1 MERAETSMANFTKK
15 RSKKAGLPSGSLV
28 YTGEKKD
35 EQVRIHVIDFD
46 EAHFQESE
54 PASADACISYKD
66 KPTVT
71 WINTDGVHNV
81 PLLEKLG
88 DCFGLHR
95 LVMEDIL
102 NTDQRP
108 KTEDYGDYLYL
119 VLKMLS
125 AGKNGEI
132 ITEQISIVLGGNF
145 VLSFQEGLEDEVFPL
160 VRERLRSGKGRI
172 RKMGADYLAYSLL
185 DAVVDNYFV
194 ILERFGDKIESIETE
209 LIENPTQHTVQR
221 IYRLKR
227 EMIFLHNAVWPLRE
241 VVSNIGKHES
251 PLIKEATAPY
261 LRDLYDHVVH
271 IIDSVDIYREMLA
284 SMLDMYLSSVSNRL
298 NEVMKVLTA
307 ISLIF
312 MPLTFIVGVYG
323 MNFKYM
329 PELQWRY
336 GYFVSL
342 LLMLGIG
349 VLMLLYFKR
358 KKWL

>member
-1 MERAETSMANFTKK
+1 MPKFTKK
-15 RSKKAGLPSGSLV
+15 RSKKAGLPSETLM

-35 EQVRIHVIDFD
+35 EKVIIHVIDYD
-46 EAHFQESE
+46 ETNFLETE
-54 PASADACISYKD
+54 LSAAEACIPYKN

-71 WINTDGVHNV
+71 WINVDGVHNV
-81 PLLEKLG
+81 PVLEKLG

-108 KTEDYGDYLYL
+108 KAEDFGEYLFI

-125 AGKNGEI
+125 NGRSGEI
-132 ITEQISIVLGGNF
+132 VTEQISIVVGSNF
-145 VLSFQEGLEDEVFPL
+145 VLSFQEGVEGDVFNL
-160 VRERLRSGKGRI
+160 IRERLRNGKGRI
-172 RKMGADYLAYSLL
+172 RKMGADYLTYSLL

-194 ILERFGDKIESIETE
+194 ILEKFGDKIELLEAE
-209 LIENPTQHTVQR
+209 LIESPTQKTVQR
-221 IYRLKR
+221 IYQLKR

-241 VVSNIGKHES
+241 VVSTLGKHES
-251 PLIKEATAPY
+251 QIIREATVPY
-261 LRDLYDHVVH
+261 FRDVYDHVIHV
-271 IIDSVDIYREMLA
+271 IDSVDIYREMIS

-312 MPLTFIVGVYG
+312 MPLTFIVGLYG

-329 PELQWRY
+329 PELEWRY
-336 GYFVSL
+336 GYFLTLFV
-342 LLMLGIG
+342 MLGIG
-349 VLMLLYFKR
+349 VFMFFYFKR

>member
-1 MERAETSMANFTKK
+1 MAKLTKK
-15 RSKKAGLPSGSLV
+15 RTKKAGLPSGTLV
-28 YTGEKKD
+28 YTGEKRD

-46 EAHFQESE
+46 EANFQEVE
-54 PASADACISYKD
+54 LASVDACIPYKD

-71 WINTDGVHNV
+71 WINVDGVHNV

-108 KTEDYGDYLYL
+108 KTEDYGNYLYM

-132 ITEQISIVLGGNF
+132 VTEQISLVLGANF
-145 VLSFQEGLEDEVFPL
+145 VLSFQEGVEGDVFPL
-160 VRERLRSGKGRI
+160 IRERLRSGKGRV

-194 ILERFGDKIESIETE
+194 ILEKFGDKIESIETE
-209 LIENPTQHTVQR
+209 LIGNPTQETVQR

-241 VVSNIGKHES
+241 VVSSVGKRES
-251 PLIKEATAPY
+251 PLIKESTAPY

-271 IIDSVDIYREMLA
+271 IIDSVDIYREMLS

-329 PELQWRY
+329 PELEWRY
-336 GYFVSL
+336 GYFFTL
-342 LLMLGIG
+342 LAMLGIG
-349 VLMLLYFKR
+349 VAMFLYFKR

>member
-1 MERAETSMANFTKK
+1 MRKLTKK
-15 RSKKAGLPSGSLV
+15 RTKKAGLPSGTLV
-28 YTGEKKD
+28 YTGEKRD
-35 EQVRIHVIDFD
+35 EQVKIHVIDFD
-46 EAHFQESE
+46 EANFQEIELVSV
-54 PASADACISYKD
+54 DACIPYKD
-66 KPTVT
+66 KPTAT
-71 WINTDGVHNV
+71 WINVDGVHNV
-81 PLLEKLG
+81 PLLEKFG

-95 LVMEDIL
+95 LVMEDIM

-108 KTEDYGDYLYL
+108 KMEDYGEYLYI

-125 AGKNGEI
+125 SGKNGEI
-132 ITEQISIVLGGNF
+132 VTEQVSLILGANY
-145 VLSFQEGLEDEVFPL
+145 VLSFQEGIEGDVFPQI
-160 VRERLRSGKGRI
+160 REHLRSGKGRI

-194 ILERFGDKIESIETE
+194 ILEKFGDKIESIEAE
-209 LIENPTQHTVQR
+209 LIGNPTQETVQR
-221 IYRLKR
+221 IYQLKR

-241 VVSNIGKHES
+241 VVSALGKLES
-251 PLIKEATAPY
+251 SLIKGSTAPY
-261 LRDLYDHVVH
+261 LRDLYDHVIH
-271 IIDSVDIYREMLA
+271 IIDSVDIYREMLS

-329 PELQWRY
+329 PELEWRY
-336 GYFVSL
+336 GYFISL
-342 LLMLGIG
+342 LAMLGIG
-349 VLMLLYFKR
+349 VTMLLYFKR

>member
-1 MERAETSMANFTKK
+1 MRMLTKK
-15 RSKKAGLPSGSLV
+15 RTKKAGLPSGTLV
-28 YTGEKKD
+28 YTGEKRD
-35 EQVRIHVIDFD
+35 EQVKIHVINFD
-46 EAHFQESE
+46 EANFQES
-54 PASADACISYKD
+54 ALDSIDACIPYKD
-66 KPTVT
+66 KPGVT
-71 WINTDGVHNV
+71 WINVDGVHDV
-81 PLLEKLG
+81 PLLEKFG

-95 LVMEDIL
+95 LVMEDIA

-108 KTEDYGDYLYL
+108 KTEDYGDYLYI

-132 ITEQISIVLGGNF
+132 VTEQLSLVLGANF
-145 VLSFQEGLEDEVFPL
+145 VLSFQEGIEGDVFPL
-160 VRERLRSGKGRI
+160 IRERLRSGKGRV

-194 ILERFGDKIESIETE
+194 ILEKFGDKIESIETE
-209 LIENPTQHTVQR
+209 LIGNPTQQTVQR
-221 IYRLKR
+221 IYQLKR

-261 LRDLYDHVVH
+261 LRDVYDHVVH
-271 IIDSVDIYREMLA
+271 IIDSVDIYREMLS

-329 PELQWRY
+329 PELEWRY
-336 GYFVSL
+336 GYFITL
-342 LLMLGIG
+342 LAMLGIG
-349 VLMLLYFKR
+349 VVMLLYFKR

>member
-1 MERAETSMANFTKK
+1 MAKLTKK
-15 RSKKAGLPSGSLV
+15 RTKKAGLPSGTLV
-28 YTGEKKD
+28 YTGEKRD

-46 EAHFQESE
+46 EANFQEVE
-54 PASADACISYKD
+54 LASVDACIPYKD

-71 WINTDGVHNV
+71 WINVDGVHNV

-108 KTEDYGDYLYL
+108 KTEDYGDYLYI

-132 ITEQISIVLGGNF
+132 VTEQISIVLGTNF
-145 VLSFQEGLEDEVFPL
+145 VLSFQEGIEGDVFQL
-160 VRERLRSGKGRI
+160 IRERLRSGKGRV

-194 ILERFGDKIESIETE
+194 ILEKFGDKIESIETE
-209 LIENPTQHTVQR
+209 LIGNPTQQTVQR

-241 VVSNIGKHES
+241 VVSSVGKRES
-251 PLIKEATAPY
+251 PLIKESTAPY

-271 IIDSVDIYREMLA
+271 IIDSVDIYREMLS

-329 PELQWRY
+329 PELEWRY
-336 GYFVSL
+336 GYFITL
-342 LLMLGIG
+342 LAMLGIG
-349 VLMLLYFKR
+349 VAMFLYFKR

>member
-1 MERAETSMANFTKK
+1 MRMLTKK
-15 RSKKAGLPSGSLV
+15 RTKKAGLPSGTLV

-35 EQVRIHVIDFD
+35 EQVKIHVINFD
-46 EAHFQESE
+46 EANFQESE
-54 PASADACISYKD
+54 LDSIDACIPYKD
-66 KPTVT
+66 KPGVT
-71 WINTDGVHNV
+71 WINVDGVHNV

-95 LVMEDIL
+95 LVMEDIA

-108 KTEDYGDYLYL
+108 KTEDYGDYLYI

-132 ITEQISIVLGGNF
+132 VTEQLSLVLGPNF
-145 VLSFQEGLEDEVFPL
+145 VLSFQEGIEGDVFPL
-160 VRERLRSGKGRI
+160 IRERLRSGKGRV

-194 ILERFGDKIESIETE
+194 ILEKFGDKIESIETE
-209 LIENPTQHTVQR
+209 LIGNPTQQTVQR
-221 IYRLKR
+221 IYQLKR

-261 LRDLYDHVVH
+261 LRDVYDHVVH
-271 IIDSVDIYREMLA
+271 IIDSVDIYREMLS

-329 PELQWRY
+329 PELEWRY
-336 GYFVSL
+336 GYFITL
-342 LLMLGIG
+342 LAMLGIG
-349 VLMLLYFKR
+349 VVMLLYFKR

>member
-1 MERAETSMANFTKK
+1 MPKFTKK
-15 RSKKAGLPSGSLV
+15 RSKKAGLPSETLM

-35 EQVRIHVIDFD
+35 EKVIIHVIDYD
-46 EAHFQESE
+46 ETNFLETE
-54 PASADACISYKD
+54 LSAAEACIPYKN

-71 WINTDGVHNV
+71 WINVDGVHNV
-81 PLLEKLG
+81 PVLEKLG

-108 KTEDYGDYLYL
+108 KAEDFGEYLYI

-125 AGKNGEI
+125 NGRSGEI
-132 ITEQISIVLGGNF
+132 VTEQISIVVGSNF
-145 VLSFQEGLEDEVFPL
+145 VLSFQEGVEGDVFNL
-160 VRERLRSGKGRI
+160 IRERLRNGKGRI
-172 RKMGADYLAYSLL
+172 RKMGADYLTYSLL

-194 ILERFGDKIESIETE
+194 ILEKFGDKIELLEAE
-209 LIENPTQHTVQR
+209 LIESPTQKTVQR
-221 IYRLKR
+221 IYQLKR

-241 VVSNIGKHES
+241 VVSTLGKHES
-251 PLIKEATAPY
+251 QIIREATVPY
-261 LRDLYDHVVH
+261 FRDVYDHVIHV
-271 IIDSVDIYREMLA
+271 IDSVDIYREMIS

-312 MPLTFIVGVYG
+312 MPLTFIVGLYG

-329 PELQWRY
+329 PELEWRY
-336 GYFVSL
+336 GYFLTLFV
-342 LLMLGIG
+342 MLGIG
-349 VLMLLYFKR
+349 VFMFFYFKR